1 MNKKTL
7 IFFGAGSTASLGLPT
22 TAIQDSIFKDLV
34 MSDKPIKE
42 RLKGKGLSDSLIEDL
57 EETLT
62 LLLDGNGSLSNQEA
76 EIKRKEAEKK
86 FRKRIKDII
95 GLPESNISR
104 YLEVSFYSQYDWL
117 AFKSIARAIYNNA
130 EEKKITIQDVLTVIT
145 NSFLNRISLP
155 TREIFEE
162 DINRNKIKV
171 YVNYPERLSGALK
184 VYKLILYK
192 IFKHKVKEIRKHRK
206 RIKMYEE
213 FCKSLVE
220 EFISFPENLENITL
234 NSVSSLSLATL
245 NWDPI
250 FPILFMKAC
259 KEKNDEL
266 ISKKRRIYLG
276 YGAPFLVVK
285 LSGRDKGLY
294 IFDEDSVTLVN
305 AMALEEKEV
314 CSGRMQ
320 LYKFFV
326 PHGLFNMR
334 VCPKCQN
341 IFIILPTDVGKIKY
355 NHLYTIFSLD
365 PIPQKEDL
373 EELNRLEKFQGK
385 RFFPSRIKCPIC
397 GTPTYFQDTFLQVQS
412 IVKPEEPA
420 LIRKIYTDYAVSFSK
435 AEHLIFIGY
444 SFPIDDIPH
453 LLTLMTMNIGEIT
466 KKKLSL
472 IIYSSTKE
480 LREETWFTLEKA
492 RKILEKTIRNN
503 PNNNPDKLNLETLN
517 NILKISKKNNIR
529 VSFLGFP
536 DILDKVKTK
545 ELIKWSV

>member
-95 GLPESNISR
+95 GLSESNISR

-206 RIKMYEE
+206 KIKRYEE

-305 AMALEEKEV
+305 AMALEGKEV

-355 NHLYTIFSLD
+355 NHLYTI
-365 PIPQKEDL
+365 
-373 EELNRLEKFQGK
+373 
-385 RFFPSRIKCPIC
+385 
-397 GTPTYFQDTFLQVQS
+397 
-412 IVKPEEPA
+412 
-420 LIRKIYTDYAVSFSK
+420 
-435 AEHLIFIGY
+435 
-444 SFPIDDIPH
+444 
-453 LLTLMTMNIGEIT
+453 
-466 KKKLSL
+466 
-472 IIYSSTKE
+472 
-480 LREETWFTLEKA
+480 
-492 RKILEKTIRNN
+492 
-503 PNNNPDKLNLETLN
+503 
-517 NILKISKKNNIR
+517 
-529 VSFLGFP
+529 
-536 DILDKVKTK
+536 
-545 ELIKWSV
+545 